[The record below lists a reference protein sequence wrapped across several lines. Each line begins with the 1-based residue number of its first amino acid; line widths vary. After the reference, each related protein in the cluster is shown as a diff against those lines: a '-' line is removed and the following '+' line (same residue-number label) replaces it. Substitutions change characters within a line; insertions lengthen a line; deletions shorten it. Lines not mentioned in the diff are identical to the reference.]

1 MPAWLDILATHC
13 FLTSLVIALLCRAIQ
28 DLHRE
33 TAQKLRVD
41 NGCIEEV
48 EALLKQL
55 EQLLVGISIMQ
66 VRGRPGRGGWRAVLG
81 QRRGGAGR
89 LPACWPA
96 VAGWRACIHAASAAA
111 RCRRSH
117 RASLPSAHRCTPH
130 PHRT

>member
-1 MPAWLDILATHC
+1 MAHTPASCSPSSLRSPPVPARLDILATHF

-66 VRGRPGRGGWRAVLG
+66 VRGRPGWGG
-81 QRRGGAGR
+81 GG
-89 LPACWPA
+89 
-96 VAGWRACIHAASAAA
+96 
-111 RCRRSH
+111 
-117 RASLPSAHRCTPH
+117 
-130 PHRT
+130 